1 MSLFSF
7 GKKKELKKE
16 PEKTVANS
24 NEPEKMA
31 EKSEQNQL
39 MQKAG
44 ACVVTKSLLNGNS
57 KLKWLFRENNSIG
70 TGWVAFGDTD
80 TQEYIDK
87 AENLSVVDFNTLAN
101 IEPTVRNVF
110 FYDIRPDE

>member
-31 EKSEQNQL
+31 
-39 MQKAG
+39 
-44 ACVVTKSLLNGNS
+44 
-57 KLKWLFRENNSIG
+57 
-70 TGWVAFGDTD
+70 
-80 TQEYIDK
+80 
-87 AENLSVVDFNTLAN
+87 
-101 IEPTVRNVF
+101 
-110 FYDIRPDE
+110 

>member
-1 MSLFSF
+1 M
-7 GKKKELKKE
+7 
-16 PEKTVANS
+16 
-24 NEPEKMA
+24 
-31 EKSEQNQL
+31 
-39 MQKAG
+39 
-44 ACVVTKSLLNGNS
+44 VTKSLLNGNS

-110 FYDIRPDE
+110 ICLMERTWSFVLMTAASILLIQKQEKK